1 MWRFGVGGK
10 METHCRFKLKLNAI
24 NNIEKKNAKKFPVT
38 NYMDLFYVAI
48 AIVLCGNDHTQIRS
62 M

>member
-1 MWRFGVGGK
+1 

-62 M
+62 MWLV